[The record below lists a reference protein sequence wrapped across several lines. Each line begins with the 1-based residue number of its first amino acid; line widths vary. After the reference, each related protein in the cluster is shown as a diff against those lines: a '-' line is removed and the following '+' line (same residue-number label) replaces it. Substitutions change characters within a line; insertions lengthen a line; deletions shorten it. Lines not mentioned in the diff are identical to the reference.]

1 MAKNFHCEDVLS
13 EKLCAKIREVAI
25 KVEVKVSEVEEQI
38 KQLVAKGITKAKQ
51 IIEKI
56 RERLFPANENEL
68 MDLTITKCED
78 VLSAEVCGKLRAAA
92 ETLKQKAKVVDEI
105 VRRVVKEKITEA
117 KEIVKHVQEKLVAMA
132 KNFHCEDVLSEKLCA
147 KIREVAIKVEVKVSE
162 VEEQIKQLVAKGI
175 TKAKQIIEKIR
186 ERLFP
191 ANENEL
197 MDLTITKCEDVLSAE
212 VCGKL
217 RAAAE
222 TLKQKAKVV
231 DEIVR
236 RV

>member
-1 MAKNFHCEDVLS
+1 MGDLAITKCEDVLSAEVCGKLRAAAETLKQKAKVVDEIVRRVVKEKITEAKEIVKRVQEKLVAMAKNFHCEDVPS

-68 MDLTITKCED
+68 MDLAITKCED

-117 KEIVKHVQEKLVAMA
+117 KEIVKRVQEKLVDMA

-147 KIREVAIKVEVKVSE
+147 KIREVAVKVEVKVSE
-162 VEEQIKQLVAKGI
+162 VEEQIKQ
-175 TKAKQIIEKIR
+175 
-186 ERLFP
+186 
-191 ANENEL
+191 
-197 MDLTITKCEDVLSAE
+197 
-212 VCGKL
+212 
-217 RAAAE
+217 
-222 TLKQKAKVV
+222 
-231 DEIVR
+231 
-236 RV
+236 

>member
-68 MDLTITKCED
+68 MDLAITKCED

-197 MDLTITKCEDVLSAE
+197 MDLAITKCEDVISAE

-222 TLKQKAKVV
+222 TLKQKAK
-231 DEIVR
+231 ELKR
-236 RV
+236 K

>member
-13 EKLCAKIREVAI
+13 EKLCAKIREIAV

-78 VLSAEVCGKLRAAA
+78 VLSAEVCGKLRVAA

-117 KEIVKHVQEKLVAMA
+117 KEIVKRVQEKLVAMA

-147 KIREVAIKVEVKVSE
+147 KIREVAVKVEVKVSE
-162 VEEQIKQLVAKGI
+162 VEEQIKQ
-175 TKAKQIIEKIR
+175 
-186 ERLFP
+186 
-191 ANENEL
+191 
-197 MDLTITKCEDVLSAE
+197 
-212 VCGKL
+212 
-217 RAAAE
+217 
-222 TLKQKAKVV
+222 
-231 DEIVR
+231 
-236 RV
+236 